1 MMCLPNEH
9 CSKPMTSQPSIQ
21 VLVFASNDEDRSPLR
36 DFLLEKPGLTLAAE
50 ATSSEEAL
58 QCLNSKHVDVALLEL
73 EAQNADGIEL
83 TCQIRKS
90 HPTVR
95 VLISTD
101 GKTPEGIFALMNAG
115 ADGYVLKGNDV
126 GLEKAIST
134 VRLGAVWLDPGIA
147 AQVLEAMVSAP
158 PSTRVLQT
166 GMMTL
171 PLMPDESQLLNEVA
185 TSSCTD
191 GVCMVD
197 PSFIRKL
204 RRFAPA

>member
-1 MMCLPNEH
+1 
-9 CSKPMTSQPSIQ
+9 MTSQQTIQ
-21 VLVFASNDEDRSPLR
+21 VLVLASNDADRGDLR
-36 DFLLEKPGLTLAAE
+36 NFLLAKPGLSLAAE
-50 ATSSEEAL
+50 ATNSEEAL
-58 QCLNSKHVDVALLEL
+58 QWLKTTHVDVGLLEL

-83 TCQIRKS
+83 TRQIRKS

-101 GKTPEGIFALMNAG
+101 SKTPEGIFALMNAG
-115 ADGYVLKGNDV
+115 ADGYVLKGNDI

-171 PLMPDESQLLNEVA
+171 PLMPDESQLLSEVA

-204 RRFAPA
+204 RRFAPALGE

>member
-1 MMCLPNEH
+1 
-9 CSKPMTSQPSIQ
+9 MTSQSSIQ
-21 VLVFASNDEDRSPLR
+21 VLVVASNEEDRRTLR
-36 DFLLEKPGLTLAAE
+36 DFLLEKPGLSLAEE
-50 ATSSEEAL
+50 ATNSEEAL
-58 QCLNSKHVDVALLEL
+58 QRLNTKQVDVALLEL
-73 EAQNADGIEL
+73 EARNAADIEL
-83 TCQIRKS
+83 TRQIRKS
-90 HPTVR
+90 HPNVR

-101 GKTPEGIFALMNAG
+101 SKTPEGIFALMDAG

-147 AQVLEAMVSAP
+147 AQVLDAMVSAP

-171 PLMPDESQLLNEVA
+171 PLMPNESQLLSEVA

-204 RRFAPA
+204 RRFAPASGE

>member
-1 MMCLPNEH
+1 
-9 CSKPMTSQPSIQ
+9 MTSQPSIL
-21 VLVFASNDEDRSPLR
+21 VLVVASNEEDRRTLR
-36 DFLLEKPGLTLAAE
+36 DFLLEKPGLSLAEE
-50 ATSSEEAL
+50 ASNNEEAL
-58 QCLNSKHVDVALLEL
+58 QCLNTKLVDVALLEL
-73 EAQNADGIEL
+73 EAQNAEGIEL
-83 TCQIRKS
+83 TRQIRKA

-101 GKTPEGIFALMNAG
+101 SKTPEGIFALMDAG

-171 PLMPDESQLLNEVA
+171 PLMPDESQLLSEVA

-204 RRFAPA
+204 RRFAPALGE